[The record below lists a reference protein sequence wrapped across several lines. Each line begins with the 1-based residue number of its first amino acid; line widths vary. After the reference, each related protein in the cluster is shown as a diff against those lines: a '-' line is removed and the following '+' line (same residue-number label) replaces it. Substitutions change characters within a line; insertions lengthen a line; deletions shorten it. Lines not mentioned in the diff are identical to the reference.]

1 MGVQFQEQKLH
12 TQKVQKASYTSLIQ
26 TKDFQTL
33 LKQKK
38 SFILPMAV
46 FFCLFYFALPILAA
60 YTKVLNYQAIGHM
73 TWAWV
78 YALLQ
83 FVLVWICG
91 FVYIKKSEKFD
102 NSAAAIL
109 AKHKEELY

>member
-1 MGVQFQEQKLH
+1 
-12 TQKVQKASYTSLIQ
+12 
-26 TKDFQTL
+26 
-33 LKQKK
+33 
-38 SFILPMAV
+38 
-46 FFCLFYFALPILAA
+46 
-60 YTKVLNYQAIGHM
+60 M

-83 FVLVWICG
+83 FVLVWVCG

-102 NSAAAIL
+102 KLAAAIL

>member
-12 TQKVQKASYTSLIQ
+12 TQKLHEDSYTSLIQ
-26 TKDFQTL
+26 TNDFQTL

-38 SFILPMAV
+38 SFILPMVV
-46 FFCLFYFALPILAA
+46 FFGLFYFALPILAA

-83 FVLVWICG
+83 FVLVWVCG

-102 NSAAAIL
+102 KLAAAIL

>member
-1 MGVQFQEQKLH
+1 MGVQYQEQKLY

-26 TKDFQTL
+26 TNDFQTL

-38 SFILPMAV
+38 SFILPMVV

-83 FVLVWICG
+83 FVIVWVCG

-102 NSAAAIL
+102 NLAAAIL
-109 AKHKEELY
+109 AKHKEDLY

>member
-1 MGVQFQEQKLH
+1 MGVQFQEQELH
-12 TQKVQKASYTSLIQ
+12 TQKLHEDSYTSLIQ
-26 TKDFQTL
+26 TNDFQTL

-38 SFILPMAV
+38 SFILPMVV
-46 FFCLFYFALPILAA
+46 FFGLFYFALPILAA

-83 FVLVWICG
+83 FVLVWVCG

-102 NSAAAIL
+102 KLAAAIL